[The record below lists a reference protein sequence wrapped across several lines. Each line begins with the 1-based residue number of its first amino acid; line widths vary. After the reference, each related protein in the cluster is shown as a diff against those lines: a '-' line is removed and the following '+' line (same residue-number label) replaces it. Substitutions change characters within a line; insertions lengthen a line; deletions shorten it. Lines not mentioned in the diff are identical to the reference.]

1 MFKNSYNPKAFLT
14 RIKNVKQGLVTRTN
28 IASALE
34 GDQLA
39 AKTISEKSKVKY
51 SAVLRHL
58 HLMEDEFIVEKE
70 GKRPYM
76 WKLTGAGQKR
86 LTDR

>member
-1 MFKNSYNPKAFLT
+1 MFKNSYHPKAFLI
-14 RIKNVKQGLVTRTN
+14 RIKNVKQGLVTRTK

-39 AKTISEKSKVKY
+39 AKTISERSNVRY
-51 SAVLRHL
+51 SSVLYHL
-58 HLMEDEFIVEKE
+58 HLMEDEAIVEKE
-70 GKRPYM
+70 GKKPYM

-86 LTDR
+86 LTDQ